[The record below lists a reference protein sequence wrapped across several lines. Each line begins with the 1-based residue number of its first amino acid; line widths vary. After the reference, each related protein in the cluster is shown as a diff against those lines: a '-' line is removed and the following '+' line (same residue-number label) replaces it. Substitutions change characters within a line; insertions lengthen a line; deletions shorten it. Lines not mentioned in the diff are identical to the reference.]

1 MEQKTI
7 SKKVPIALAICWLA
21 FVVCSYIAVM
31 VMTIVRPD
39 LYIRM
44 VTEDTLLFM
53 MMLCTSVL
61 AAAFMLPIHFLSKR
75 ASIKWLAIVSLVHLA
90 LDILFAIMAMIIS
103 MTLIW

>member
-1 MEQKTI
+1 MEQKTV

-39 LYIRM
+39 LYIRI
-44 VTEDTLLFM
+44 VTEDTLIFM

-61 AAAFMLPIHFLSKR
+61 ATAFMLPIHFLSKR

-90 LDILFAIMAMIIS
+90 SDILLAIISMIIS

>member
-1 MEQKTI
+1 MENRKQGR
-7 SKKVPIALAICWLA
+7 SLAVALAICWLA
-21 FVVCSYIAVM
+21 FVVCSYIAIM
-31 VMTIVRPD
+31 VITIVRPD

-44 VTEDTLLFM
+44 VTDDTLLFM

-90 LDILFAIMAMIIS
+90 LDILLAIIS
-103 MTLIW
+103 MTQIW

>member
-1 MEQKTI
+1 MEQKTV

-21 FVVCSYIAVM
+21 FVVCSYIAIM
-31 VMTIVRPD
+31 VITIVRPD

-44 VTEDTLLFM
+44 VTEDTLIFM

-90 LDILFAIMAMIIS
+90 SDILLAIMAMIIS

>member
-1 MEQKTI
+1 MEQKTV

-44 VTEDTLLFM
+44 VTDDTLIPI
-53 MMLCTSVL
+53 MMLCISVL

-90 LDILFAIMAMIIS
+90 SDILFAIMAMIIS

>member
-1 MEQKTI
+1 MKQKTV

-39 LYIRM
+39 LYIRV
-44 VTEDTLLFM
+44 VTEDTLIFM

-75 ASIKWLAIVSLVHLA
+75 ASIKWLAIVSLVHLT
-90 LDILFAIMAMIIS
+90 LDILLAIMAMIIS
-103 MTLIW
+103 LTLI

>member
-1 MEQKTI
+1 MEQKTV
-7 SKKVPIALAICWLA
+7 SKRVPIALAICWLA

-61 AAAFMLPIHFLSKR
+61 SAAFMLPIHFLSKR

-90 LDILFAIMAMIIS
+90 LDILLAIMAMIIS
-103 MTLIW
+103 LTLI